1 MFGKKKSARLKIIAK
16 DDGRQGEHK
25 VMVQFG
31 NDALSVETDE
41 REMTVTDIK
50 ENGIRVEV
58 NGIPKK

>member
-16 DDGRQGEHK
+16 DDSRQGEHK
-25 VMVQFG
+25 VTVQFG
-31 NDALSVETDE
+31 NDVLSVETDE